1 MTSTEEQPVVPSHV
15 EVLVGLS
22 RLEGQMSTFINLTTA
37 QGDAIVRLDT
47 EAGQFR
53 DRVIAENGL
62 LRDRVTA
69 LEASALTTQREKTP
83 WHVTAGVIAPWI
95 ALLLVV
101 AERLYSK

>member
-1 MTSTEEQPVVPSHV
+1 VVPSQV

-22 RLEGQMSTFINLTTA
+22 RLEGQMSAFINLTTA
-37 QGDAIVRLDT
+37 QGDAITRMDA
-47 EAGQFR
+47 ENGQFR
-53 DRVIAENGL
+53 DRMLGEQSL

-69 LEASALTTQREKTP
+69 LEATAATSQRERTP

>member
-1 MTSTEEQPVVPSHV
+1 MQPSQVD
-15 EVLVGLS
+15 VLVGLS
-22 RLEGQMSTFINLTTA
+22 RLEGQMSAFIQLTTA
-37 QGDAIVRLDT
+37 QGDAIVRIDT

-69 LEASALTTQREKTP
+69 LEATAATTQRDRTP
-83 WHVTAGVIAPWI
+83 WHVAAGTIAPWI